1 MANNRKSRFV
11 MVNGVQTHYTESNGD
26 GPVIVAMHGGGQGAS
41 GQAGLG
47 RLLDILGD
55 KYRLIGVDSIG
66 GYGRTDTIP
75 LRYGLQSRVD
85 HIAEFCD
92 VMCLDKFTIMGN
104 SQGAWCAPRY
114 AMLHPDRIDNVIMLS
129 SISIGTALGLKSTPG
144 EGRKFLR
151 DYDGTRPAMVRLM
164 QGLAARPEVITDDL
178 VDLRQAAATRPGAM
192 EAFEAS
198 EKSIAAVRTDP
209 VLAANYDMRLTL
221 PALAKAIPTIF
232 IWGEND
238 IFAPPELGREIEKL
252 VPDIKFHWVKDAG
265 HQVQTDQPEIVAEIV
280 DKLVGKA

>member
-11 MVNGVQTHYTESNGD
+11 MVNGVKTHYTESSGD
-26 GPVIVAMHGGGQGAS
+26 GPVILAMHGGGQGAS

-66 GYGRTDTIP
+66 GYGKTDTIP

-85 HIAEFCD
+85 HIAEFAD
-92 VMCLDKFTIMGN
+92 VMCLDRFTIMGN
-104 SQGAWCAPRY
+104 SQGAWCVARY
-114 AMLHPDRIDNVIMLS
+114 AMEHPDRVDNVIMLS

-209 VLAANYDMRLTL
+209 ILNANYDMRLTL
-221 PALAKAIPTIF
+221 PVLAKTIPTAF
-232 IWGEND
+232 VWGEND
-238 IFAPPELGREIEKL
+238 IFAPPALGREIEAMI
-252 VPDIKFHWVKDAG
+252 PDIKFYWVDKAG
-265 HQVQTDQPEIVAEIV
+265 HQVQTDQPEIVAKIVDEIV
-280 DKLVGKA
+280 GKK